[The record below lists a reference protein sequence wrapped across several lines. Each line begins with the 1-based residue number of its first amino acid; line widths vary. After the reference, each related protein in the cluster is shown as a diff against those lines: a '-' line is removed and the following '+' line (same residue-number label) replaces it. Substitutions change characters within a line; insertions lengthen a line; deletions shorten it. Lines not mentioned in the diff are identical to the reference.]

1 MINLFIKDLYLNL
14 KSFELEDSTGKGL
27 INLQNLVRQENQ
39 YKIEDITSESPE
51 LVIDDITN

>member
-1 MINLFIKDLYLNL
+1 MKNLFIKDLYLNL

-27 INLQNLVRQENQ
+27 INLKNLVRQENQ
-39 YKIEDITSESPE
+39 DIIEDITSESPE